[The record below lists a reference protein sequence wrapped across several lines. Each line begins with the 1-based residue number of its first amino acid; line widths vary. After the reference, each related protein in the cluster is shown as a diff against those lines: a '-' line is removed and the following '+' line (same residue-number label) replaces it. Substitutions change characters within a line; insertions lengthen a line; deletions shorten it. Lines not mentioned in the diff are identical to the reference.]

1 MGPPPSA
8 GVWCPTVTF
17 YTPES
22 DTATLD
28 LVAQKQ
34 YFTYL
39 SKSGLTGLV
48 VLGSNAEAFLL
59 TRDEKKALMKCARQS
74 VGSNYPLMVGISGF
88 SVPQVMEN
96 INDAIE
102 AGANYGLLLP
112 AAYYGPATSK
122 DVVMAFY
129 DEVAQKSSLPIVI
142 YNFPGTCNGVDLD
155 SVTIAALAKR
165 NPGKIVGVKLTCGSV
180 AKITRLCAE
189 LPSDSFS
196 TFAGQADWMVAGLAV
211 GSAGCVSAFSNVF
224 PKVCSKIYELYT
236 SGKTQEALELHRK
249 AALAESPIK
258 AGIAPTKHAVSLY
271 SAKAAGIED
280 AEAKLNPRK
289 PYSPVGEA
297 LKASVKEAMTELAA
311 IENSL
316 KNTSPTPSPVPTPA
330 KKEKKKSKTTSAN
343 VEPDQDVEMEDAPA
357 PQPPAKPEI
366 KANKRTQDDFSA
378 IYLRKVAA
386 EFADDLDKVREAKD
400 FKASSVPMLIH
411 ALKQGESL
419 FSVEERR
426 RVVGA
431 ANA

>member
-1 MGPPPSA
+1 MSLLAPPKPKFTMAPPPSA
-8 GVWCPTVTF
+8 GVWCPAVTF
-17 YTPES
+17 YSPDS
-22 DTATLD
+22 NTATLD
-28 LVAQKQ
+28 LVAQTK

-48 VLGSNAEAFLL
+48 ILGSNAEAFLL
-59 TRDEKKALMKCARQS
+59 TRDEKRSLMKCAREA
-74 VGSNYPLMVGISGF
+74 VGPDYPLMVGISGF

-96 INDAIE
+96 ISDAIE

-142 YNFPGTCNGVDLD
+142 YNFPGICNGVDLD

-165 NPGKIVGVKLTCGSV
+165 NPRKIVGVKLTCGSV

-189 LPSDSFS
+189 LPSDTFS
-196 TFAGQADWMVAGLAV
+196 TFAGQADWLVAGLAV

-224 PKVCSKIYELYT
+224 PKVCSKVYELYT

-258 AGIAPTKHAVSLY
+258 AGIAPTKHAVSQF
-271 SAKAAGIED
+271 SAKAAGIEG
-280 AEAKLNPRK
+280 AEAKLNPRR

-297 LKASVKEAMTELAA
+297 LKTSVKDAMAELAV

-316 KNTSPTPSPVPTPA
+316 
-330 KKEKKKSKTTSAN
+330 
-343 VEPDQDVEMEDAPA
+343 
-357 PQPPAKPEI
+357 
-366 KANKRTQDDFSA
+366 
-378 IYLRKVAA
+378 
-386 EFADDLDKVREAKD
+386 
-400 FKASSVPMLIH
+400 
-411 ALKQGESL
+411 
-419 FSVEERR
+419 
-426 RVVGA
+426 
-431 ANA
+431 